1 MPRAVVNCPNC
12 KRPVQAEIQQL
23 FDLNQDPAAKQ
34 KLLSGAFNLIQCPH
48 CGFRG
53 AAAMPIVYHDPDKE
67 LLLTFVPQELAL
79 PPNEQE
85 RIIGGL
91 INQVMTHLPQEKR
104 KAYLLQPQQT
114 LTMQGLIERVLEADG
129 ITKEMLQ
136 AQQQR
141 LSLIQRLLMA
151 SAADVQKEIIHQEDR
166 LIDEQFFALLERLL
180 QVSAASGDEQSAQ
193 KLVDL
198 QKMVMEESTFG
209 REVSQQVQEVEA
221 ALASLKE
228 AGQSL
233 NREKLLE
240 IVIDAPN
247 EDRLR
252 ALVSFARAGMDYQF
266 FQLLSERIDR
276 ARGDGRARLVKLR
289 DNLLKFT
296 QEYDE
301 DIAQRVEQTRQKLE
315 QVLSEADVEQGLVKY
330 SPVIDGIFLSVL
342 NAALEQAEAQ
352 KDHSRLEKLKK
363 IVEII
368 EKASAPS
375 EEVQLLEKL
384 LSAENENEQR
394 QILEE
399 NAEKITPEFLNSV
412 VNLVYQLQEGENQE
426 LSSRVSALYKM
437 MLRFSMEKSL
447 KESQ

>member
-1 MPRAVVNCPNC
+1 MPRTVVNCPNC

-23 FDLNQDPAAKQ
+23 FDLNQDPSAKQ
-34 KLLSGAFNLIQCPH
+34 KLLSGAFNLIQCPN

-67 LLLTFVPQELAL
+67 LLLTFVPPELAL

-85 RIIGGL
+85 RIVGGL
-91 INQVMTHLPQEKR
+91 INQVMNHLPQEKR

-141 LSLIQRLLMA
+141 LSLIQRLLLA
-151 SAADVQKEIIHQEDR
+151 SSVDIQKELIHQEDQS
-166 LIDEQFFALLERLL
+166 IDEQFFALLDRLIE
-180 QVSAASGDEQSAQ
+180 VSMAGGDEQSAQ
-193 KLVDL
+193 KLGEL
-198 QKMVMEESTFG
+198 QKIVMEESTFG
-209 REVSQQVQEVEA
+209 RELSHQVREVEA
-221 ALASLKE
+221 ALASLRE

-233 NREKLLE
+233 DRKKLLE
-240 IVIDAPN
+240 LVIDAPN
-247 EDRLR
+247 EERLR

-289 DNLLKFT
+289 DTLLQYT
-296 QEYDE
+296 QEYDR

-315 QVLSEADVEQGLVKY
+315 QVLSEVDVEQGLAKY
-330 SPVIDGIFLSVL
+330 SPIIDGIFISVL
-342 NAALEQAEAQ
+342 NSALEQAEAQ
-352 KDHSRLEKLKK
+352 KDIPRLEKLKQ
-363 IVEII
+363 IMEII
-368 EKASAPS
+368 EKASAPP

-384 LSAENENEQR
+384 LEAESESEQR
-394 QILEE
+394 RILEE
-399 NAEKITPEFLNSV
+399 NAEKITPELLNSII
-412 VNLVYQLQEGENQE
+412 NLVYQLQGGENKALGE
-426 LSSRVSALYKM
+426 RVNEIYKA
-437 MLRFSMEKSL
+437 MLRFSMERSL
-447 KESQ
+447 RAS